1 MFVPLCSK
9 EKIMSNKSFIA
20 HMFGMLMLVCGAIA
34 IMGSIVVLFDPTIEN
49 YQIALRGWVLSFI
62 FKCCVD
68 PEAL

>member
-1 MFVPLCSK
+1 
-9 EKIMSNKSFIA
+9 
-20 HMFGMLMLVCGAIA
+20 MFGMLMLVCGAIA